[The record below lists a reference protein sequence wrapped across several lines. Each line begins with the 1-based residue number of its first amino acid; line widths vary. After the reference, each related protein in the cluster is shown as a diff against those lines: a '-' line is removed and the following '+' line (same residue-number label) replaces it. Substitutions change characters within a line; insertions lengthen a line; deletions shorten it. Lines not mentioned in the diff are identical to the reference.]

1 MKNNKTKQTL
11 YLRDGRRLGFC
22 DLGDPDGFPLFYFH
36 GFPSSRLEALAG
48 DALSTKHHVRL
59 IAIDRPGIGL
69 SDLKPQR
76 KLLDWPDDVQELA
89 DTLKI
94 NQFSVLGISGGGPY
108 LMACAYKIPERI
120 IHCGSVCGLGPVHTP
135 WEIDGMSIVNRLGL
149 TISKNMPWAASLF
162 VGSITPLMQFFPE
175 LILNLMS
182 GDAPDCDKKALK
194 ETEFMTI
201 MVKAAQEAFRSGSV
215 GLSQDLII
223 YGSHW
228 DFDVA
233 NIKIPVKIWHGEKDT
248 VVPII
253 FAKYYETF
261 IPDCEAVYYPDEGH
275 ISIVPNHF
283 STFIAALTESTS

>member
-89 DTLKI
+89 DTLQI